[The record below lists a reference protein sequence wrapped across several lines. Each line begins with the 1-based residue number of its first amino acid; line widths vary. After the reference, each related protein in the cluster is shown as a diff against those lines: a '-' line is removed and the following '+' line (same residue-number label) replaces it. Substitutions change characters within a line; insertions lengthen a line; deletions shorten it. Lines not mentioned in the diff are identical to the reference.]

1 MKHCACMRKDDK
13 DMVSLNPEYGIE
25 VSTLGQLAESVKDTN
40 PELHMVL
47 TILIASILAND
58 EKKFLE
64 YGNKYLEDKVYADK
78 LKDQISDMLDK
89 YDKPNDTFNDYDID
103 Y

>member
-1 MKHCACMRKDDK
+1 MRKDDNAV
-13 DMVSLNPEYGIE
+13 VSLNPEYGIE
-25 VSTLGQLAESVKDTN
+25 VSTLGQLADRVKDVN
-40 PELHMVL
+40 PELYMVL

-78 LKDQISDMLDK
+78 LKTQISDMLK
-89 YDKPNDTFNDYDID
+89 NYKKEDTSGDSYYGSPDF
-103 Y
+103 